1 MIGLESHIGKEPP
14 VSKITTP
21 ALSRVAFAAVLLLLV
36 AHRGSPAASAVA
48 PPPPMATCVFV
59 NPAFAGKCTETA
71 TVSDGS
77 TPTQAC
83 QVILQCLNSVD
94 CLKTYCQA
102 TTVRQGWTL
111 ESAK

>member
-1 MIGLESHIGKEPP
+1 M
-14 VSKITTP
+14 SKITTP
-21 ALSRVAFAAVLLLLV
+21 ARSRVGLAAVLLLLV
-36 AHRGSPAASAVA
+36 AHRGGPAASASVA
-48 PPPPMATCVFV
+48 PPPAPATATCVFV

-71 TVSDGS
+71 TVADGS
-77 TPTQAC
+77 TPKQAC

>member
-1 MIGLESHIGKEPP
+1 
-14 VSKITTP
+14 VSKIATP
-21 ALSRVAFAAVLLLLV
+21 AFSRVVIAAVLLLLV
-36 AHRGSPAASAVA
+36 AHRGSPAASAASATA
-48 PPPPMATCVFV
+48 PPPPAPATTATCVFV

-71 TVSDGS
+71 TVAAGS

-111 ESAK
+111 ELAK

>member
-1 MIGLESHIGKEPP
+1 MSHI
-14 VSKITTP
+14 TTS
-21 ALSRVAFAAVLLLLV
+21 LRSRVALAAVLLLL
-36 AHRGSPAASAVA
+36 ATHRGSPAAVANAAV
-48 PPPPMATCVFV
+48 PPPQASATCVFS

-71 TVSDGS
+71 AVGSGS
-77 TPTQAC
+77 TPQQAC
-83 QVILQCLNSVD
+83 REILQCLNNVG

>member
-1 MIGLESHIGKEPP
+1 

-21 ALSRVAFAAVLLLLV
+21 PGSRVAFAAVLLLLV
-36 AHRGSPAASAVA
+36 ALGSSPATVASVASNA
-48 PPPPMATCVFV
+48 PPPPATATCVFV
-59 NPAFAGKCTETA
+59 NPAFAGKCVETA
-71 TVSDGS
+71 AASDGS
-77 TPTQAC
+77 TPQQAC

>member
-1 MIGLESHIGKEPP
+1 M
-14 VSKITTP
+14 SKITTP

-36 AHRGSPAASAVA
+36 AHRGSPAASASA
-48 PPPPMATCVFV
+48 PPPPPSATATCVFV

>member
-1 MIGLESHIGKEPP
+1 M
-14 VSKITTP
+14 SKITTQP
-21 ALSRVAFAAVLLLLV
+21 GSRLAFAAVLLLLV
-36 AHRGSPAASAVA
+36 ALGSSPATMASVASVASSA
-48 PPPPMATCVFV
+48 PPPPVTATCVFV
-59 NPAFAGKCTETA
+59 NPAFAGKCVETA
-71 TVSDGS
+71 SVSDGS
-77 TPTQAC
+77 TPQQAC

>member
-1 MIGLESHIGKEPP
+1 MSR
-14 VSKITTP
+14 ITAPTF
-21 ALSRVAFAAVLLLLV
+21 SRVALAAVLLLLV
-36 AHRGSPAASAVA
+36 AHRGSPAASASA
-48 PPPPMATCVFV
+48 PPPPPAATATCVFV

-71 TVSDGS
+71 TVSEGS
-77 TPTQAC
+77 TAKQAC

-102 TTVRQGWTL
+102 TTVRQGWSL

>member
-1 MIGLESHIGKEPP
+1 

-21 ALSRVAFAAVLLLLV
+21 AFSRVALAAALLLL
-36 AHRGSPAASAVA
+36 AADRGSPAARANAPA
-48 PPPPMATCVFV
+48 PPPTPPATCVFV

-77 TPTQAC
+77 TPKQAC
-83 QVILQCLNSVD
+83 QVILDCLNSVD
-94 CLKTYCQA
+94 CLKTYCSA

>member
-1 MIGLESHIGKEPP
+1 
-14 VSKITTP
+14 VSNITTP
-21 ALSRVAFAAVLLLLV
+21 ARSRVAFAVVLLLLV
-36 AHRGSPAASAVA
+36 AHRGSPAASASAA
-48 PPPPMATCVFV
+48 PPPQATCVFS

-71 TVSDGS
+71 AVANGS
-77 TPTQAC
+77 TPQQAC
-83 QVILQCLNSVD
+83 QEILQCLNSVD

>member
-1 MIGLESHIGKEPP
+1 MRN
-14 VSKITTP
+14 ITTP
-21 ALSRVAFAAVLLLLV
+21 ARSRVAFAAVLLLLV
-36 AHRGSPAASAVA
+36 AHRGSSAASASVA
-48 PPPPMATCVFV
+48 PPPQQASATCVFS

-71 TVSDGS
+71 AVANGS
-77 TPTQAC
+77 TPQKAC
-83 QVILQCLNSVD
+83 QEILQCLNSVD

>member
-1 MIGLESHIGKEPP
+1 
-14 VSKITTP
+14 VSSIT
-21 ALSRVAFAAVLLLLV
+21 ALARSRVVFAAALLLLV
-36 AHRGSPAASAVA
+36 AHRGSPAASAATA
-48 PPPPMATCVFV
+48 PPPPATATCVFV

-71 TVSDGS
+71 AVSDGS
-77 TPTQAC
+77 TPQQAC

>member
-1 MIGLESHIGKEPP
+1 M
-14 VSKITTP
+14 SKITTP
-21 ALSRVAFAAVLLLLV
+21 VLSRVVFAAALLLLV
-36 AHRGSPAASAVA
+36 AHRGSPAASVSAPA
-48 PPPPMATCVFV
+48 PPPPATATCVFV
-59 NPAFAGKCTETA
+59 NPAFSGKCTETA
-71 TVSDGS
+71 PVADGS
-77 TPTQAC
+77 TPQQAC

>member
-1 MIGLESHIGKEPP
+1 
-14 VSKITTP
+14 VSRITTP
-21 ALSRVAFAAVLLLLV
+21 ALSRVVLGAVLLVLAL
-36 AHRGSPAASAVA
+36 HRGSPAASASV
-48 PPPPMATCVFV
+48 PPPPPSATAACVFV

-71 TVSDGS
+71 TVPDGS
-77 TPTQAC
+77 TPKQAC
-83 QVILQCLNSVD
+83 EVILQCLNSVD